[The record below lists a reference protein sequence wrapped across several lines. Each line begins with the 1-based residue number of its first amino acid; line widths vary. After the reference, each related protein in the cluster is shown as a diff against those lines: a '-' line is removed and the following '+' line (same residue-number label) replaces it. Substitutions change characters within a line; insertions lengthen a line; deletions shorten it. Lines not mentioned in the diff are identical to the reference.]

1 MLTWAATHRKNQQP
15 KRKGGRTKCKAP
27 SQICIYPTQKR
38 PQKQNGARAQS
49 KTPQAATSSIDGA
62 FNPPMQENKSMQFK
76 LIAEEIHIKF
86 SESGSNTIKVKHTHK
101 LFCTRTRRRIA
112 RERRGAGSSL
122 VSMETPYYK
131 TIY

>member
-1 MLTWAATHRKNQQP
+1 MLTWAAIAKTNNQNA
-15 KRKGGRTKCKAP
+15 KAEGRNANP
-27 SQICIYPTQKR
+27 PARFAYHPTQKKT
-38 PQKQNGARAQS
+38 QKQNGARAQS

-86 SESGSNTIKVKHTHK
+86 SESGSSTIKVKHTHK
-101 LFCTRTRRRIA
+101 LFCTRTRRRMA

-122 VSMETPYYK
+122 TKQYIKDVL
-131 TIY
+131 